1 MDDKTK
7 IVATIG
13 PASMDRKTLKQ
24 MVKYGVSCA
33 RINTA
38 HGDFKQYD
46 KMLRL
51 IGSIKDLPVMIDVKG
66 PEIRIRLDEEL
77 VVEPGKEYVFYYKDK
92 KPFFSY
98 NFSKEIRKGDKI
110 FFDNGQIKSRVKKK
124 DRDHIILVF
133 EEESVIHPNKG
144 VNIPGKNLRI
154 PSLSKKDVQAVKYA
168 LRNKAAFIALSFVR
182 NKKDIENLKKLLK
195 DSEIGIISKIENQEG
210 IKNIDEIIAN
220 SDGVMIAR
228 GDLGVEIP
236 EEKIPVLQKKI
247 VRKCIQK
254 GKISI
259 VATQMLESM
268 TQHPMPTRAEVSDV
282 ANAIMDG
289 ADAVMLSGETASGK
303 HPVKAVQV
311 MRKVARET
319 EKTTGNKV
327 DMSRTGGISEEMS
340 KAAYHVSLRVNADK
354 LVCVTRSGYSAA
366 LLSRFR
372 SNKDLIA
379 VTRHDMTAR
388 KLGLVRGVTP
398 ILLKQKYSKDLI
410 PGVAKE
416 LYDEKQV
423 SKNDKVVF
431 FAGIKTLKE
440 HVSNLIEVHDVEELL
455 EYRKAN

>member
-24 MVKYGVSCA
+24 MIKSGVSCA

-51 IGSIKDLPVMIDVKG
+51 IRGIKDLPVMIDVKG
-66 PEIRIRLDEEL
+66 PEIRIRLEKEL
-77 VVEPGKEYVFYYKDK
+77 VVEPRKEYIFYYKNK

-98 NFSKEIRKGDKI
+98 DFSKEIRQGDKI

-124 DRDHIILVF
+124 DKDSVSLVF

-144 VNIPGKNLRI
+144 VNIPGKSLKI
-154 PSLSKKDVQAVKYA
+154 PSLSKKDVQAIKYS
-168 LRNKAAFIALSFVR
+168 LKNKAAFIALSFVR
-182 NKKDIENLKKLLK
+182 NRKDVEGLKKLLK
-195 DSEIGIISKIENQEG
+195 ESEIGIISKIENNEG
-210 IKNIDEIIAN
+210 IKNIDEIIDA
-220 SDGVMIAR
+220 SDGIMIAR

-236 EEKIPVLQKKI
+236 EEKIPVLQKNI
-247 VRKCIQK
+247 IRKCIQK
-254 GKISI
+254 GRISI

-268 TQHPMPTRAEVSDV
+268 THHPMPTRAEVSDV

-340 KAAYHVSLRVNADK
+340 KAAYHISLRVNTDK
-354 LVCVTRSGYSAA
+354 IICVTRSGYSAA

-372 SNKDLIA
+372 SNKELLA
-379 VTRHDMTAR
+379 VTRHEMTAR
-388 KLGLVRGVTP
+388 KLGLVRGVKP
-398 ILLKQKYSKDLI
+398 VLLKEIPLKDMI
-410 PGVAKE
+410 PSIAKE
-416 LYDEKQV
+416 LYKEKHLAIT
-423 SKNDKVVF
+423 DKLVF

-440 HVSNLIEVHDVEELL
+440 HVSNLIEVHDVKELL
-455 EYRKAN
+455 EYKKVK

>member
-7 IVATIG
+7 IIATIG
-13 PASMDRKTLKQ
+13 PACMDRKTLKQ
-24 MVKYGVSCA
+24 MIKSGVSCA

-51 IGSIKDLPVMIDVKG
+51 IRRIKDLPVMIDVKG
-66 PEIRIRLDEEL
+66 PEIRIRLEKEL
-77 VVEPGKEYVFYYKDK
+77 VVEPRKEYVFYYKNK

-98 NFSKEIRKGDKI
+98 DFSKEIRKGDKI

-124 DRDHIILVF
+124 DKDSVSLVF

-144 VNIPGKNLRI
+144 VNIPGKSLKI
-154 PSLSKKDVQAVKYA
+154 PSLSKKDVQAIKYA
-168 LRNKAAFIALSFVR
+168 LKNKAAFIALSFVR
-182 NKKDIENLKKLLK
+182 NKKDVEGLKKLLK
-195 DSEIGIISKIENQEG
+195 ESEIGIISKIENNEG
-210 IKNIDEIIAN
+210 IKNIDEIIDA

-236 EEKIPVLQKKI
+236 EEKIPVLQKNI
-247 VRKCIQK
+247 IRKCIQR
-254 GKISI
+254 GRISI
-259 VATQMLESM
+259 VATQMLENM
-268 TQHPMPTRAEVSDV
+268 THHPMPTRAEVSDV

-303 HPVKAVQV
+303 YPVKAVQV

-340 KAAYHVSLRVNADK
+340 KAAYHISLRVNTDK
-354 LVCVTRSGYSAA
+354 IICVTRSGYSAA

-372 SNKDLIA
+372 SNKELIA
-379 VTRHDMTAR
+379 VTRHEMTAR
-388 KLGLVRGVTP
+388 KLGLVRGVNP
-398 ILLKQKYSKDLI
+398 VLLKAIPTKDMI
-410 PGVAKE
+410 PSIAKE
-416 LYDEKQV
+416 LYKEKHLAIT
-423 SKNDKVVF
+423 DKLVF

-440 HVSNLIEVHDVEELL
+440 HVSNLIEVHDVKELL
-455 EYRKAN
+455 EYGKEN